1 MAEWRADESN
11 SGTRFPSYA
20 RLLPQRGT
28 PKGES
33 HYSWTVD
40 FAARRAKAS
49 EEMQPLRDGTA
60 KIKAEVVDLKE
71 RLKRLRKNKASEK
84 VLSALEAQIREKDKA
99 ARELESQ
106 AAALDA
112 QGRIV
117 AEALG
122 RLKDLLAADSLRA
135 EK

>member
-1 MAEWRADESN
+1 
-11 SGTRFPSYA
+11 
-20 RLLPQRGT
+20 
-28 PKGES
+28 
-33 HYSWTVD
+33 
-40 FAARRAKAS
+40 
-49 EEMQPLRDGTA
+49 MQPLRDGTA